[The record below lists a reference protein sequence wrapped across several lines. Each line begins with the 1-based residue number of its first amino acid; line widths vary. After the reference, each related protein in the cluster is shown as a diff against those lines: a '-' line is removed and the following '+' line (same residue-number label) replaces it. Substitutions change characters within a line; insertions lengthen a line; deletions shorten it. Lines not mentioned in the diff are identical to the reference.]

1 MRVTTEDT
9 TGRFDVNMSDGMVLE
24 PNASVALQSANFTRE
39 TASVSLNAE
48 TDTFRM
54 TTDSSDADNLRQLQI
69 TDQFGHGTT
78 FYDNR
83 NFVQLLE
90 NFSHS
95 INVAMDIQL
104 AADVGVQAVIET
116 NKDSRV
122 EIKIKRTHLLNWNA
136 DAAANIMDHAVFF
149 KNVTRGVTLQKT
161 TSNANPK
168 FADGRL
174 GNAIAADKSAFGRGA
189 ALARVRCFSIQDATD
204 ATKNGFFMGLI
215 EESKRPLIFG
225 DTSAL
230 STTDFLCGI
239 QVGNS
244 DTTIQIQTSNEFGQ
258 AEAGLVDN
266 NQSYTPNLMTGGAEG
281 DHDVFT
287 IENHGGVAKMFQ
299 YTATAPAGRQLNNN
313 FFNLKQN
320 VLDPTTN
327 YYFVVCLLGPS
338 GTTKVDQCG
347 AINDPF
353 FTRPST
359 VASFTAPIPVGNLL
373 TNFVFPNPPA
383 PTFET
388 VMKITLQRQNPLT
401 SELEDNKQLME
412 FLGFTNSDLNPD
424 NIKSGSYDFVAEN
437 ASRASISSE
446 TFLIQLL
453 GLPLESYDSVG
464 GGRESTLYTIVHDVE
479 QKLFQEINFNS
490 SYPIYIQIKNR
501 NKIQLRNFKCRI
513 LDSDLQP
520 LTLQGRSQLTLL
532 FN

>member
-24 PNASVALQSANFTRE
+24 PNSSVALQSANFTRE

-48 TDTFRM
+48 TDTFTI
-54 TTDSSDADNLRQLQI
+54 TTDTSEAVNLRQLQI
-69 TDQFGHGTT
+69 TDQYGHGTT

-95 INVAMDIQL
+95 INVAMDIEL

-122 EIKIKRTHLLNWNA
+122 EIKLKRTHLLNWNA
-136 DAAANIMDHAVFF
+136 DAAANIMDHAVYFR
-149 KNVTRGVTLQKT
+149 NVTRGVTLQKT
-161 TSNANPK
+161 TSTGVN

-174 GNAIAADKSAFGRGA
+174 GTSIAADKSAFGRGA
-189 ALARVRCFSIQDATD
+189 SLARVRCFDIQDAAD
-204 ATKNGFFMGLI
+204 QTKNGFFMGLI

-230 STTDFLCGI
+230 STSDFLCGI

-244 DTTIQIQTSNEFGQ
+244 DTTIKIQTSNEFGNPHP
-258 AEAGLVDN
+258 GLVDN
-266 NQSYTPNLMTGGAEG
+266 NQSYTPNLMTGAEAN
-281 DHDVFT
+281 HDVFT

-299 YTATAPAGRQLNNN
+299 YTATVPTGRQLNNN
-313 FFNLKQN
+313 DIDQKQN

-327 YYFVVCLLGPS
+327 YYFVVCLLGPNA
-338 GTTKVDQCG
+338 TTKVDQCG

-359 VASFTAPIPVGNLL
+359 VASFTSPIPVGNLL

-401 SELEDNKQLME
+401 SEQEDNKALME

-424 NIKSGSYDFVAEN
+424 NIKSGSYNFVAQN

-490 SYPIYIQIKNR
+490 SYPIYIEIKNR